1 MKIDFG
7 VWGLE
12 NTFGPPGPKDV
23 SSNKSRTLASTF
35 TNRTSFS
42 QESWDES
49 NKIIKSQ
56 KNYWPWGLWPRKHIW
71 ATWAQEI
78 YPAISLEPWIQ
89 FSQTGPH
96 FLKNHEMNPINL

>member
-56 KNYWPWGLWPRKHIW
+56 KILDLGAWGLKITFGPSYLTCIW
-71 ATWAQEI
+71 RLLANELFTFTLNI
-78 YPAISLEPWIQ
+78 I
-89 FSQTGPH
+89 
-96 FLKNHEMNPINL
+96 PI